1 MTREELRLL
10 RLYLGLTLLDIA
22 KFMNCTKQTISN
34 IENGKSTS
42 TMTLLFYKK
51 TLLHLLY
58 RNLGL
63 NYDEYLKQQI
73 LTYTRYLDNYSHA

>member
-1 MTREELRLL
+1 LTREELRLL
-10 RLYLGLTLLDIA
+10 RLYLGLTLRDIA
-22 KFMNCTKQTISN
+22 KLMNCTKQTLSN
-34 IENGKSTS
+34 IENGKSTN

-63 NYDEYLKQQI
+63 NYDEYQNNK
-73 LTYTRYLDNYSHA
+73 S